1 MLSSIVLNPKTT
13 LVTTG
18 TVNGVTSYTTSV
30 PNSESSLTVTATHV
44 DANATITVNG
54 QSVASGTASQS
65 IPLAVG
71 DNTITIVCT
80 AQDGATT
87 RTYVITATRAAAGMA
102 AEYVDNPAIAQTN
115 SEVAVRQGLSPNGDG
130 DNDVLIINGIIN
142 YPDNTLQ
149 IMNRSGQLVYRVKG
163 YDNRSK
169 VFDGQSN
176 INGKLQPA
184 GTYFYSLDYKDGNE
198 TRHKTGFIVL
208 RY

>member
-1 MLSSIVLNPKTT
+1 
-13 LVTTG
+13 
-18 TVNGVTSYTTSV
+18 
-30 PNSESSLTVTATHV
+30 
-44 DANATITVNG
+44 
-54 QSVASGTASQS
+54 
-65 IPLAVG
+65 
-71 DNTITIVCT
+71 TIVCT